1 VVAKLAGHAAQA
13 TYGVVGMRRS
23 QLHRITQMLRGAL
36 IEGVQVESEGEAARI
51 TLHVVMERGTNLAQ
65 ITANL
70 QEQVRYQVEHL
81 GGVPVSVV
89 IVRVEDLRE

>member
-1 VVAKLAGHAAQA
+1 VIAKLAGHAAQA

-23 QLHRITQMLRGAL
+23 PFRKITDMLRGAL
-36 IEGVQVESEGEAARI
+36 VEGIEVESEGAAAHI

-70 QEQVRYQVEHL
+70 QEQVRYQVEQL
-81 GGVPVSVV
+81 GGVPVSAI